1 MSDIIVLSN
10 VSAQQ
15 ALDYKKQLDVDGLV
29 TDQDYTWT
37 YRPVKYNDWG
47 MSNGKHSQV
56 EFEFREDT
64 LASFYRLKWAK

>member
-10 VSAQQ
+10 ISAQQ
-15 ALDYKKQLDVDGLV
+15 ALDYKKQLDTDGLKL
-29 TDQDYTWT
+29 DQDYFWS

-47 MSNGKHSQV
+47 MSNGEHSRV
-56 EFEFREDT
+56 EFEFREDM

>member
-10 VSAQQ
+10 ISAQQ

-29 TDQDYTWT
+29 TDQDYTWC

-47 MSNGKHSQV
+47 MSNGEHSRV
-56 EFEFREDT
+56 DFEFTDPA